1 MPKIIIREY
10 DNTKAPSTAYNNFA
24 VVVPGF
30 CGPSYNASVFDKES
44 GVYECH
50 SQADFEKNVGKA
62 AATKIALVQEAKSP
76 TLDDTVVTGGAKGNF
91 EKLRDSG
98 TLYYVKTK
106 DADDDTIGYLED
118 QHHK

>member
-30 CGPSYNASVFDKES
+30 CGPSYNASVFEN
-44 GVYECH
+44 GVYECY

-62 AATKIALVQEAKSP
+62 AATKIALVQEAKAP
-76 TLDDTVVTGGAKGNF
+76 TLDDTVVSAGKDSF
-91 EKLRDSG
+91 EKYRDSG
-98 TLYYVKTK
+98 TWQKSVR
-106 DADDDTIGYLED
+106 A
-118 QHHK
+118 